1 MKIVACSVKNY
12 KVIRNLQMK
21 DIESAAILVGKNNC
35 GKTLILDA
43 IRTALGYVPLEDRCY
58 CDSTQDI
65 RIEIT
70 FEITEDDLHR
80 LNQNEKV
87 SSRTNYDL
95 WYEEFVQRLPDYNQE
110 TGELSFVFTAN
121 PQKDIMYT
129 DINGK
134 ENLYI
139 KDVFPNVYYIDVTRD
154 LSAIEEDIFSLQ
166 GNSELVDLQD
176 NLCLYDKTKKC
187 NQCFSCMK
195 EILEKPVCELNVHET
210 AVLLKYK
217 LYNTNLTAF
226 TERINKYFHKNSSYY
241 QDIKYVVDFDFE
253 QVSRLHTVVVNNER
267 HTEGSMINMG
277 AGMKSIYILCLL
289 EAYIEEEGEL
299 PSIVMMEDPEIY
311 LHPQL
316 QKTASEILY
325 RLSNKNQV
333 FFTTHSPNMLFNFS
347 SKQIKQVV
355 LDEECYTEV
364 RENADIDEIL
374 DDLGYTAN
382 DLMNVS
388 FVFIVEGKQDKN
400 RLPLLLEKYYSE
412 IYDENGNLQR
422 IAIIQ
427 TNSCTNIK
435 TYANLK
441 YINKLYIKDQ
451 FLMIRDSD
459 GKNPKTL
466 VNQLCNYYGQR
477 AYEDENIMRIKPE
490 NVLVLKYYSF
500 ENYFLEPSVM
510 AKIGVVKTEE
520 EFYNILYKK
529 FKTYLYKLPSVK
541 KMCRVTG
548 IRIKSKEDIKK
559 NMESIKIYV
568 RGHNLYDIFYGRYK
582 HQEEEI
588 LRKYIDAAPKEVFSN
603 ITDAIEKFVYFQSRK
618 K

>member
-70 FEITEDDLHR
+70 FEITEDDLRR

-195 EILEKPVCELNVHET
+195 EILEKPACELNVHET

-520 EFYNILYKK
+520 EFYNILYRK

>member
-43 IRTALGYVPLEDRCY
+43 IRTALGYAPLEDRCY

-110 TGELSFVFTAN
+110 TGELSFVFTAY

-176 NLCLYDKTKKC
+176 NLCLYDKTIKC

-195 EILEKPVCELNVHET
+195 EILEKPACELNVHET

>member
-195 EILEKPVCELNVHET
+195 EILEKPACELNVHET

-559 NMESIKIYV
+559 NMESIKTYV

-588 LRKYIDAAPKEVFSN
+588 LRKYIDVAPKEVFSN

>member
-129 DINGK
+129 DLNGK
-134 ENLYI
+134 DNLYI

-195 EILEKPVCELNVHET
+195 EILEKPACELNVHET

-316 QKTASEILY
+316 QKTASEILN
-325 RLSNKNQV
+325 RLSN
-333 FFTTHSPNMLFNFS
+333 
-347 SKQIKQVV
+347 
-355 LDEECYTEV
+355 
-364 RENADIDEIL
+364 
-374 DDLGYTAN
+374 
-382 DLMNVS
+382 
-388 FVFIVEGKQDKN
+388 
-400 RLPLLLEKYYSE
+400 
-412 IYDENGNLQR
+412 
-422 IAIIQ
+422 
-427 TNSCTNIK
+427 
-435 TYANLK
+435 
-441 YINKLYIKDQ
+441 
-451 FLMIRDSD
+451 
-459 GKNPKTL
+459 
-466 VNQLCNYYGQR
+466 
-477 AYEDENIMRIKPE
+477 
-490 NVLVLKYYSF
+490 
-500 ENYFLEPSVM
+500 
-510 AKIGVVKTEE
+510 
-520 EFYNILYKK
+520 
-529 FKTYLYKLPSVK
+529 
-541 KMCRVTG
+541 
-548 IRIKSKEDIKK
+548 
-559 NMESIKIYV
+559 
-568 RGHNLYDIFYGRYK
+568 
-582 HQEEEI
+582 
-588 LRKYIDAAPKEVFSN
+588 
-603 ITDAIEKFVYFQSRK
+603 
-618 K
+618 

>member
-70 FEITEDDLHR
+70 FEITEDDLRR

-195 EILEKPVCELNVHET
+195 EILEKPACELNVHET

-588 LRKYIDAAPKEVFSN
+588 LRKYIDVAPKEVFSN

>member
-195 EILEKPVCELNVHET
+195 EILEKPACELNVHET

-520 EFYNILYKK
+520 EFYNILYRK

>member
-195 EILEKPVCELNVHET
+195 EILEKPACELNVHET

>member
-70 FEITEDDLHR
+70 FEITEDDLRR

-195 EILEKPVCELNVHET
+195 EILEKPACELNVHET

>member
-70 FEITEDDLHR
+70 FEITEDDLRR

-95 WYEEFVQRLPDYNQE
+95 WYEEFVQRVPDYNQE

-195 EILEKPVCELNVHET
+195 EILEKPACELNVHET

>member
-195 EILEKPVCELNVHET
+195 EILEKPARELNVHET